1 MVKRKQN
8 QLYVCNQSR
17 LCGPIVAFAT
27 LYLSVHYLIGVI
39 LVFNLQV
46 LYTQRAITVA
56 TTTVTF
62 FSQVIVSVLYVQ
74 DEKLLLSVRAC
85 YDIE

>member
-1 MVKRKQN
+1 MFAIKA
-8 QLYVCNQSR
+8 
-17 LCGPIVAFAT
+17 IVAFAT

-56 TTTVTF
+56 TTIVTF
-62 FSQVIVSVLYVQ
+62 ISWLIVPFLHVE
-74 DEKLLLSVRAC
+74 DEKLLLSVRDC